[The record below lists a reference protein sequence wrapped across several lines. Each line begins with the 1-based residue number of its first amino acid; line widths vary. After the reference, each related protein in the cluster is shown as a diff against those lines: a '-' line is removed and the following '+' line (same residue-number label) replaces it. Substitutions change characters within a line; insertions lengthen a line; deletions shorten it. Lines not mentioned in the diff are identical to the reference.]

1 MLDIKYVRNNYE
13 EIKDI
18 LIKRNNDTKVLDEL
32 LPLDEKRRTLLKKVE
47 ALRAERNNNSKMVSK
62 LKKEGKNEEANKIIA
77 SGKKI
82 GEEIKNIEKEMKEID
97 EEYTQKLLYIP
108 NIFAKDTP
116 IGKDENDNI
125 ELRKWGK
132 PRNFEFEPKPHW
144 DLGTDL
150 NLIDFD
156 RASKLS
162 GSRFAVLKGQIAKLE
177 RALINFMLNLH
188 TIEHGYTEVLP
199 PYMVTRETITA
210 TGQLPK
216 FEEDLYNTKPDDMF
230 LIPTAEVT
238 LVGLR
243 RNEVIENKD
252 LPAKYVAYTP
262 CFRREAGSYGRDVRG
277 IIRQH
282 QFDKVEL
289 VWHTKPETSEQDLD
303 TLTSQAEKVLQLLK
317 LPYRVI
323 RLCSGDLGFSA
334 MKTYDI
340 EVWLPS
346 YNAYKEISSCSTTGD
361 FQARRANIKFRDKD
375 NKLKYVHTLNGSGLA
390 VGRTL
395 VAIMENYQLED
406 GRIEVPEVLR
416 PFMGM
421 DVIG

>member
-32 LPLDEKRRTLLKKVE
+32 LPLDEKRRILLKKVE

-116 IGKDENDNI
+116 IGKNENDNI

>member
-18 LIKRNNDTKVLDEL
+18 LIKRNADTKLLDEL
-32 LPLDEKRRTLLKKVE
+32 IPLDEKRRNLLKKVE
-47 ALRAERNNNSKMVSK
+47 VLRAERNNNSKKVSK
-62 LKKEGKNEEANKIIA
+62 LKKEGKNEEANKIIVN
-77 SGKKI
+77 GKKI
-82 GEEIKNIEKEMKEID
+82 GEDIKKIEEEMKEID
-97 EEYTQKLLYIP
+97 EKYMQKLLYIP
-108 NIFAKDTP
+108 NIFEKDTP
-116 IGKDENDNI
+116 IGKDDNDNI
-125 ELRKWGK
+125 ELRKWGE
-132 PRNFEFEPKPHW
+132 PRKFKFEPKPHW
-144 DLGTDL
+144 DLGTNL

-156 RASKLS
+156 RAAKLS

-199 PYMVTRETITA
+199 PFMVTRETITA

-289 VWHTKPETSEQDLD
+289 VWHTKPETSEQDLE

-317 LPYRVI
+317 LPYRVV

-346 YNAYKEISSCSTTGD
+346 YNSYKEISSCSTTGD